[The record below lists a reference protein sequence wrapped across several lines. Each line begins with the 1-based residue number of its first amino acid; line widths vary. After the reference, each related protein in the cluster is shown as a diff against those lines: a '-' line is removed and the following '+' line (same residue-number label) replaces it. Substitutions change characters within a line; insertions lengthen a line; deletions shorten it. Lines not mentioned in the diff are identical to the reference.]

1 MGVKG
6 IDWQLVSFVVVSLF
20 KEYWCYAGLP
30 RVYYWRAADDD
41 QKAA

>member
-1 MGVKG
+1 MKA
-6 IDWQLVSFVVVSLF
+6 IDWQLFSFVAVSLL
-20 KEYWCYAGLP
+20 KEYWCYVGLP